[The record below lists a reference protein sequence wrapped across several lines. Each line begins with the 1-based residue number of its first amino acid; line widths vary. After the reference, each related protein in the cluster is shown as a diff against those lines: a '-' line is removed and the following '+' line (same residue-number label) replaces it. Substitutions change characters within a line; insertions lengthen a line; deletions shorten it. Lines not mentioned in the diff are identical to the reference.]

1 LAVLATAGT
10 AFAQSSVTLS
20 GLVHAGYQKA
30 PTGNKG
36 FALTD
41 YEFTLAAT
49 EDLGGG
55 LRATASMAIID
66 AVRTDSTGL
75 TAATNV
81 NSPVGTTG
89 GNAGF
94 RSGLGRNNTSLGLA
108 GGFGSLYYHSIRSG
122 DLITRAMVA
131 PASLPDGI
139 YDNSGIISRSPID
152 YVIYTSPSFGGFNG
166 SLGYAETG
174 FDGNV
179 TPATKVTVLGAGYAN
194 GPLAAGLAYKS
205 ASGAA
210 FVAGVRKT
218 NLEGFA
224 TYDLGVAKLGFGFDT
239 KRAATLTASTTE
251 KNAFAFGV
259 SAPLGP
265 VTVGVNYAKRD
276 TNKLYEAVAQYALS
290 KRTQLNVSVGKQ
302 KGPGAT
308 GFVAPAIA
316 EGGQYRIKL
325 QHAF

>member
-30 PTGNKG
+30 PNGNKG

-55 LRATASMAIID
+55 LRAVASMAIID
-66 AVRTDSTGL
+66 SVRTDSTGL
-75 TAATNV
+75 VAATNV
-81 NSPVGTTG
+81 NSTVGTTG

-131 PASLPDGI
+131 PASLHDGI
-139 YDNSGIISRSPID
+139 YDTSGIIARAPID
-152 YVIYTSPSFGGFNG
+152 YVIYTTPIFGGFNA
-166 SLGYAETG
+166 SLGYAESS

-179 TPATKVTVLGAGYAN
+179 TPATKTAVLGANYAN
-194 GPLAAGLAYKS
+194 GPIAAGLAYKS
-205 ASGAA
+205 SSGAA

-218 NLEGFA
+218 NLEGFG
-224 TYDLGVAKLGFGFDT
+224 TYDFGVAKLGVGFDT
-239 KRAATLTASTTE
+239 KRAATATASTTE
-251 KNAFAFGV
+251 KNAFALGV

-265 VTVGVNYAKRD
+265 VVIGVNYAKRN
-276 TNKLYEAVAQYALS
+276 TNKMFEAVAQYAFS
-290 KRTQLNVSVGKQ
+290 KRTQLNVSIGKQ
-302 KGPGAT
+302 QGPGAT
-308 GFVAPAIA
+308 NFFAPATA